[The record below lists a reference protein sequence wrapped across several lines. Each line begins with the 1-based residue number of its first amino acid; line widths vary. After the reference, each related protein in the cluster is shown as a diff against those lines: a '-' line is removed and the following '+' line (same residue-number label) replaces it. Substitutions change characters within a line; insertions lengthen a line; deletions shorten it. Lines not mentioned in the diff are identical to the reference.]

1 MSQKIFIDTTTDL
14 SASQQPA
21 SVLSLPVR
29 PFVRHIRNYTPP
41 FILISILIIGWEVFV
56 RLWHVPAWLLP
67 PPTQIA
73 ATLLHDGHLIITHT
87 QATLLT
93 TMLGFALSL
102 ATGLTLALIVDGSS
116 LIRRAI
122 YPLLVFSQTMPIVAI
137 APLLVVGLG
146 FGLLPKILVV
156 ALVTFFPIV
165 INTVDGLQSSDQAMI
180 QLMRAMNATRWQ
192 QLWLLRIPM
201 ALPFIFSG
209 LKIAVT
215 YSVIGAVLAEW
226 IGAKAGLGVYIA
238 RSLRAFRTD
247 QVFVAILATSCLT
260 LILFALTLV
269 LERWLTPWI
278 KR

>member
-1 MSQKIFIDTTTDL
+1 MSQKILIDTTTDL
-14 SASQQPA
+14 PASQQPA
-21 SVLSLPVR
+21 NILSLHVR
-29 PFVRHIRNYTPP
+29 PIAQHIRTYGPP
-41 FILISILIIGWEVFV
+41 IILITILIIAWEAFV
-56 RLWHVPAWLLP
+56 RLWHIPAWLLP
-67 PPTQIA
+67 PPTHIA
-73 ATLLHDGHLIITHT
+73 TTLLEDTHLIVTHT

-93 TMLGFALSL
+93 TLLGFALSL
-102 ATGLTLALIVDGSS
+102 TTGLTLALIVDASP

-122 YPLLVFSQTMPIVAI
+122 YPLLIFSQTMPIVAI
-137 APLLVVGLG
+137 APLLVVGFG

-165 INTVDGLQSSDQAMI
+165 INTVDGLQSSDDAMI

-209 LKIAVT
+209 LKIAIT

-226 IGAKAGLGVYIA
+226 IGAKAGIGVYIA

-260 LILFALTLV
+260 LVLFALTLV
-269 LERWLTPWI
+269 IERWLTPWI